1 MLIYVR
7 VFVLMI
13 AITLG
18 LAKKCIVTTSG
29 GTVFFHTYTD
39 AQFCDQS
46 YGNTSGT
53 RAHRS
58 DLAITARNKKSQACV
73 P

>member
-18 LAKKCIVTTSG
+18 LAKNALLPPV
-29 GTVFFHTYTD
+29 VAHTYTD
-39 AQFCDQS
+39 AQCDQS